1 MIVGFIFAA
10 LFLVLAIVLLMGKGD
25 RLIAGYNTAS
35 EEERQKID
43 IHRLRI
49 VIAMMMV
56 MTAVF
61 CALMPLVINDLST
74 QLLAIGIFCAVNVAD
89 VIVANTWARKK

>member
-10 LFLVLAIVLLMGKGD
+10 LFIGLAIVLLMGKGD

-35 EEERQKID
+35 EEERQEID

-74 QLLAIGIFCAVNVAD
+74 QLLAIGIFCAITVVD
-89 VIVANTWARKK
+89 VIVANTWAKKK